1 MAGYIYVEARRQ
13 PDVMTAVDNVNF
25 CYANHVQLIPVNE
38 MPQLLNVKKPK
49 EIKEGS
55 FVRMKRPAKYAGD
68 LAQIV
73 EVEINANEV
82 KVRLVPRIEYGSSE
96 MNGSSAAKR
105 KRPGNIRPA
114 ATLFNENE
122 AKKETRYFVPRG
134 KGRYE
139 FHGEDYENGYLIKTF
154 KISAIQLEDVNPTL
168 EEATKFSRGT
178 EDGDETRQEL
188 DLSSLAATLKS
199 ASAVA
204 EFLPG
209 DMVEIFT
216 GEQKGVKGRAA
227 AVLQDIVSI
236 DVTEGVLHG
245 QKIDAPSKTLRKL
258 FKEGDHVK
266 VLTHSKYHGETGLVL
281 KIKDD
286 RVTLLTDAN
295 NTEITVFSKDL
306 RVALDSGGLIGLNKF
321 DLFDLVE
328 LDAATV
334 GCVIKVDRETVRV
347 LDQNGSVR
355 TLLPSSISSK
365 LDKKRQTV
373 ATDRE
378 GTEIRT
384 EDLVKEPGGQNR
396 EGEVIH
402 IHRNFLFLMNRQ
414 TPENNGVFVVKSSN
428 VQIKSAK
435 GARTVDAPDLT
446 KMNPALMGNA
456 GGSRGAMA
464 PPPKMAM
471 GGRDNFEGKEVLV
484 TRGPQ
489 KGLRGRVKDSTSTHL
504 RLELESKPGV
514 HTYPKEMLKMKDG
527 SGQWVPLGSFGGR
540 RPLGGMNPPGMPFGG
555 GQPQRM
561 PVMPAGARTP
571 SGGHTPLGAGGFG
584 GRTPAWNRQDGGRTP
599 GWEREGPRLPVAAGD
614 GGRTPGWQRDGGR
627 TPAWT
632 AAGARMPAWSAGG
645 PDGSRTAYGGGV
657 VSCLFSVEVAL
668 TFAGLRF
675 RFKDASVQLPVGA
688 NARRVV
694 QQLGRARRQRGD
706 ARRRRPDARRRVP
719 LGAHA
724 GCHGRRTNSARARR
738 QQRVHAG
745 PVRGRALRPIRHAGG
760 VGADAARVRGDAGRV
775 QRGDA
780 RCVCGGDAV
789 QRRDAG
795 GVRG

>member
-1 MAGYIYVEARRQ
+1 MLRQRYGRQRATVAEASGIPQHLLLPSVDDPSIWAVRCKPGKENEVVNSIMKRFAERLGTREALGISSCFARENSMAGYIYVEARRQ
-13 PDVMTAVDNVNF
+13 PDVLAAIDNVNF
-25 CYANHVQLIPVNE
+25 CYANHIQLIPVSE

-105 KRPGNIRPA
+105 KRPGNVRPPA
-114 ATLFNENE
+114 ALFNENE

-188 DLSSLAATLKS
+188 DLSSIAATLKS

-236 DVTEGVLHG
+236 DVTDGVLKG
-245 QKIDAPSKTLRKL
+245 QKIDAPAKTLRKL
-258 FKEGDHVK
+258 FNEGDHVK

-281 KIKDD
+281 KVKDD
-286 RVTLLTDAN
+286 RVTILADAN

-306 RVALDSGGLIGLNKF
+306 RVALDSGGPVGLNRF

-334 GCVIKVDRETVRV
+334 ACVIKVDRETVRV
-347 LDQNGSVR
+347 LDQDGSVR

-365 LDKKRQTV
+365 LDRKRQTV

-384 EDLVKEPGGQNR
+384 EDLVREPGGQNR

-402 IHRNFLFLMNRQ
+402 IHRNFLFLLNRQ
-414 TPENNGVFVVKSSN
+414 TPENNGVFVVRSNN

-435 GARTVDAPDLT
+435 GARTVDTPDLT
-446 KMNPALMGNA
+446 KMNPALMANA
-456 GGSRGAMA
+456 GGNRGAMA

-471 GGRDNFEGKEVLV
+471 GGRDHYEGKEVLV

-514 HTYPKEMLKMKDG
+514 HSYPKEMLKMKDG
-527 SGQWVPLGSFGGR
+527 SGQWVPLGSFMGR
-540 RPLGGMNPPGMPFGG
+540 RPGPMGPPGNPASFGG
-555 GQPQRM
+555 EQRRRQQSRAA
-561 PVMPAGARTP
+561 PAHHARRRA
-571 SGGHTPLGAGGFG
+571 HLR
-584 GRTPAWNRQDGGRTP
+584 GRTHA
-599 GWEREGPRLPVAAGD
+599 
-614 GGRTPGWQRDGGR
+614 
-627 TPAWT
+627 
-632 AAGARMPAWSAGG
+632 
-645 PDGSRTAYGGGV
+645 DGSRHARRAHASLESAGRRADARVGARG
-657 VSCLFSVEVAL
+657 SAARRGRCRRRSH
-668 TFAGLRF
+668 AGL
-675 RFKDASVQLPVGA
+675 A
-688 NARRVV
+688 
-694 QQLGRARRQRGD
+694 
-706 ARRRRPDARRRVP
+706 ARRR
-719 LGAHA
+719 AHA
-724 GCHGRRTNSARARR
+724 GVDGS
-738 QQRVHAG
+738 QR
-745 PVRGRALRPIRHAGG
+745 
-760 VGADAARVRGDAGRV
+760 ADAGVAGWRAGRK
-775 QRGDA
+775 QD
-780 RCVCGGDAV
+780 
-789 QRRDAG
+789 
-795 GVRG
+795 GVRCRCRKFSDRSR